1 MSVLNDIILFMVY
14 INIPFVIENNRID
27 KDFARNELQ
36 ILDISDEAKQEAF
49 RAIYDRKI
57 RGVNFDSKD
66 TKEVLLLEK
75 TLARLGVP
83 FRQSEQSEY

>member
-1 MSVLNDIILFMVY
+1 MVF

-27 KDFARNELQ
+27 KNFARNELQ
-36 ILDISDEAKQEAF
+36 ILDISEEAKQEAF
-49 RAIYDRKI
+49 KAIYDRKI
-57 RGVNFDSKD
+57 RGVNFDDKD

-83 FRQSEQSEY
+83 FRQTEEPEY

>member
-1 MSVLNDIILFMVY
+1 MVY
-14 INIPFVIENNRID
+14 INIPYVTENNRID
-27 KDFARNELQ
+27 KDFARSELQ
-36 ILDISDEAKQEAF
+36 ILDISDEAKKEAF

-57 RGVNFDSKD
+57 RGVNFDAKD

-83 FRQSEQSEY
+83 FRQTEESEY